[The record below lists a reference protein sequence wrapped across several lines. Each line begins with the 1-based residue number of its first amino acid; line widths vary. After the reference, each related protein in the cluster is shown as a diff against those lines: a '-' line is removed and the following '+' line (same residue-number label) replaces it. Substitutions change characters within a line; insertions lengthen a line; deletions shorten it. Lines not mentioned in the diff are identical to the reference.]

1 MVKIRFPRGTSMIRH
16 SVIQIAID
24 KTGMKFDNNIEA
36 NRFDQVG
43 NHYEVTI
50 KCKSPRGKG
59 AKHGYTGRRTT
70 SCCWHVWGTFFDE
83 LFNLNSDI
91 VITAQ
96 GNRITKDSG
105 NWVDREVGQGIREST
120 MCNCE
125 ANGWVR
131 EQDAHDANAHAD
143 ACGVYMPDY
152 EELEPLVEPTRRE
165 CDSTCRHNSSNNNG
179 ILCARSCDG
188 SWNPGWEPVVESPSQ
203 TCLRRCR
210 TCRHSRL
217 NNGTQALCVVS
228 GCRYPE
234 IKKWELY
241 IPTANVLDE
250 TYYDHCGRFYSKPTG
265 GLMETEPLR
274 FKVPEEE

>member
-1 MVKIRFPRGTSMIRH
+1 MVKIRFPRGTNMIQH

-24 KTGMKFDNNIEA
+24 KTSMKFDNNIEA

-50 KCKSPRGKG
+50 KCKSSRGKG
-59 AKHGYTGRRTT
+59 AKRGASGRRTT
-70 SCCWHVWGTFFDE
+70 NCCWHAWGAFFDE

-91 VITAQ
+91 VIIAQ
-96 GNRITKDSG
+96 CNIITKDSG

-120 MCNCE
+120 MCDCE

-131 EQDAHDANAHAD
+131 DVEAH
-143 ACGVYMPDY
+143 GVVARGWETPDY
-152 EELEPLVEPTRRE
+152 EVLEPQTEPTHHE
-165 CDSTCRHNSSNNNG
+165 CNHTCRHNSSNNNG

-188 SWNPGWEPVVESPSQ
+188 SWNPGWEPVVEAPSQ
-203 TCLRRCR
+203 TCARRCR

-217 NNGTQALCVVS
+217 NNATQALCCVG
-228 GCRYPE
+228 GCTYPAFQ
-234 IKKWELY
+234 KWELY
-241 IPTANVLDE
+241 IPTINVLDE
-250 TYYDHCGRFYSKPTG
+250 TYYDHGGRFYSKPTV